1 MNHSVTRYT
10 KTAIVLHWLIAIG
23 ILFMLALGWF
33 MTDLPREG
41 AKSGSY
47 DLFNLGIYT
56 WQLAE
61 EVTPRT
67 FYFNLHKSIGATL
80 LLLIAFR
87 VFWRITHQPPAL
99 LSSLKAWEKALA
111 ESAHKALYILMIALP
126 VSGLIMTL
134 YSKYGLKWFGIPI
147 LPGLDNKGIRET
159 FLTAHEWIALAL
171 ALLIVLHILGALK
184 HKFINKDGT
193 LKRMSLHQGG

>member
-1 MNHSVTRYT
+1 MNNPITRYT
-10 KTAIVLHWLIAIG
+10 RTAIILHWLIALG

-41 AKSGSY
+41 AKASSY

-56 WQLAE
+56 WQLTEAA
-61 EVTPRT
+61 TPRA

-99 LSSLKAWEKALA
+99 LSSLKEWEKKLA
-111 ESAHKALYILMIALP
+111 AATHHTLYVLMIAMPL
-126 VSGLIMTL
+126 SGLIMTL
-134 YSKYGLKWFGIPI
+134 YSKYGLKWFGIPV
-147 LPGLDNKGIRET
+147 LPGLDDKGIREA
-159 FLTAHEWIALAL
+159 FLLVHESVAIAL
-171 ALLIVLHILGALK
+171 ALLIVLHIAGALK
-184 HKFINKDGT
+184 HKFINKDET
-193 LKRMSLHQGG
+193 LKRMSLH